1 MVKNNMYKLDTEFIM
16 CKV

>member
-1 MVKNNMYKLDTEFIM
+1 MVKNNMYKLDTEFII